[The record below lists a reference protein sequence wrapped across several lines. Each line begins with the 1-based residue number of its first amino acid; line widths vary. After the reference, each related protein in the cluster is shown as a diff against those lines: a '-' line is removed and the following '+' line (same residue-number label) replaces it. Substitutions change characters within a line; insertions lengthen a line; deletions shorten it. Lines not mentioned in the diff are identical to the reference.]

1 MHTPARAPT
10 PAIKLAQL
18 AKNTFPG
25 ESDAYQTARRALP
38 VEEIE
43 FRRQIA
49 RVAAQR
55 CAMSPEGQRRV
66 T

>member
-1 MHTPARAPT
+1 MHTPARAP
-10 PAIKLAQL
+10 AIELVQL

-25 ESDAYQTARRALP
+25 ESDAYRTARRALA

-43 FRRQIA
+43 FRRHMA
-49 RVAAQR
+49 RVAVQRRAMPPRGQR
-55 CAMSPEGQRRV
+55 CG